1 MRQRKWFLCGKTV
14 NRGIKTNYQETFESG
29 IPGII
34 GVLGIIGKVAAGNK
48 MAAILNG
55 VFRLLAFRNGRELQ
69 NEWTFESGVPGIVG
83 DYREGGRQK
92 SRWRPF

>member
-1 MRQRKWFLCGKTV
+1 MNGVFRLLAFRNGRELQNEW
-14 NRGIKTNYQETFESG
+14 TFESG

>member
-1 MRQRKWFLCGKTV
+1 MAAILNGVFRLLAFRNGRELQNEW
-14 NRGIKTNYQETFESG
+14 TFE
-29 IPGII
+29 
-34 GVLGIIGKVAAGNK
+34 